1 MEPEREPDYVLNF
14 GGLVGGNGFAV
25 YPHYMYR
32 DDDEPILINNEEE
45 EKEARKK
52 GYDHITAGTLANRHL
67 VNWFWDLEDMSPKQ
81 LVVFAKEEYGI
92 ELPIEA
98 GQLKLFEA
106 LCELTKHSPKNRN
119 RLILM
124 AHTVAMNYDETLEQI
139 QRTIEN
145 PDPTANI
152 ETEKYEI
159 TI

>member
-1 MEPEREPDYVLNF
+1 MGFNPGQKRILYPCVLYREDTK
-14 GGLVGGNGFAV
+14 
-25 YPHYMYR
+25 
-32 DDDEPILINNEEE
+32 PIYCKNTEE
-45 EKEARKK
+45 EKVARAK
-52 GYDHITAGTLANRHL
+52 GYDSFTAGALSNRYL
-67 VNWFWDLEDMSPKQ
+67 INWVWDLEDMSPRQ

-98 GQLKLFEA
+98 GQLRLFEA